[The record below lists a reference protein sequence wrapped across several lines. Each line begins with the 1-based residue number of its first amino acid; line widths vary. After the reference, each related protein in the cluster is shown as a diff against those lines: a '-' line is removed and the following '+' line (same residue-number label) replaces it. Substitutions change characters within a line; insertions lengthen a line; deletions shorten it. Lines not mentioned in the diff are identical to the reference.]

1 MQEKQVWV
9 RFRSNSKTFSF
20 KEKSDAHW
28 QEFCSEIQTW
38 LAGTEL
44 IARPH
49 EPIRPRPYN
58 MCEKLSWTALTKDR
72 IYKLR
77 MPLKKPVLSQVLR
90 HFYRKNNNVAQLRG
104 NSFRTIYWEDGKRKA
119 KRSTHSEIQT
129 HKLTFTSRVLGRC
142 ATIADL
148 SRQNLFQ
155 VVVQEIVRCSFPW
168 FVLQREPRILSYEK
182 FMPEIITAGV
192 KSTRIVLFV
201 LRKEYWEWE

>member
-1 MQEKQVWV
+1 MFFIKTKMWPLFCFLIWPFFSLFLISSLVSLLDYNWKDLTIVNDEDRKQEKQERVL
-9 RFRSNSKTFSF
+9 FRSNSKTFSF

-28 QEFCSEIQTW
+28 QEFCIEIQTW

-44 IARPH
+44 IALPL
-49 EPIRPRPYN
+49 EPLRPRPYN
-58 MCEKLSWTALTKDR
+58 MCEWLSWTALTKDR

-90 HFYRKNNNVAQLRG
+90 HFYRKNNNVPLMRG
-104 NSFRTIYWEDGKRKA
+104 NCFRTIYWEDGKRKA

-148 SRQNLFQ
+148 SR
-155 VVVQEIVRCSFPW
+155 
-168 FVLQREPRILSYEK
+168 
-182 FMPEIITAGV
+182 
-192 KSTRIVLFV
+192 
-201 LRKEYWEWE
+201 